1 VSASLTGFRKWF
13 DTKLPSDQS
22 NRPCVWFR
30 YRYGDMAMTAAQIEI
45 PDQKA
50 VADDRPIWK
59 IIVGRMKD
67 WPPEDLAAVS
77 RDGASQVDHYIYG
90 LPKREQPQ
98 GFRP

>member
-1 VSASLTGFRKWF
+1 
-13 DTKLPSDQS
+13 
-22 NRPCVWFR
+22 
-30 YRYGDMAMTAAQIEI
+30 MAMTAAQIEI

-67 WPPEDLAAVS
+67 GPPEDLAALS